1 MDLTPNEQ
9 QFISILGAAVR
20 GEPATPAA
28 DTDWNSLLT
37 MAAQHQV
44 LPMVAS
50 ALPRQV
56 MAMIPSLRT
65 EVFRQV
71 STQITSSKAFIALYT
86 AMERA
91 GFHPLVV
98 KGIVC
103 RNIYPSGEMRPSGD
117 EDLYVT
123 DEEFAPMCEFLRAY
137 GMVSGEDD
145 RPDAYEIPWQKPGSP
160 LYIELHRRLFTP
172 DSGAYGELESFFDI
186 SRNRYEYKTE
196 YGTVHSLTP
205 HDHMLYLL
213 LHAYKHFLHSGFGIR
228 QICDIGL
235 WAQHYGDQIDWDRLA
250 DQCGS
255 CNARQFAAAVLG
267 IAVHDIGVCVVL
279 PAQWQVTLEFCQPLL
294 RDVLAGGVYGKSD
307 SDRLHSSTVT
317 LNAVEADRA
326 GSRAGIW
333 QSVFLKRSEMEKK
346 YPYLRRFPFLL
357 PVAWLQR
364 IFRYL
369 TRKDASGSLTASVTI
384 GSERVKLLKMY
395 GIIR

>member
-20 GEPATPAA
+20 GETAMPAP
-28 DTDWNSLLT
+28 DTDWSSLLT
-37 MAAQHQV
+37 LASQHQV

-56 MAMIPSLRT
+56 VAMIPSLRM

-71 STQITSSKAFIALYT
+71 SMQITSSKAFAALYT
-86 AMERA
+86 AMEEA

-103 RNIYPSGEMRPSGD
+103 RNIYPGGEMRPSGD

-123 DEEFAPMCEFLRAY
+123 DEEFAPVCEFLRSY
-137 GMVSGEDD
+137 GMVPGEDD
-145 RPDAYEIPWQKPGSP
+145 RPDAYEIPWEKPGSP
-160 LYIELHRRLFTP
+160 LYIELHRRLFAP
-172 DSGAYGELESFFDI
+172 DSGAYGELERFFDI
-186 SRNRYEYKTE
+186 SRSRFEYKTE

-213 LHAYKHFLHSGFGIR
+213 LHAYKHFIHSGFGIR

-235 WAQHYGDQIDWDRLA
+235 WAQRYGDQIDWDRLA
-250 DQCGS
+250 EQCDS
-255 CNARQFAAAVLG
+255 CSARQFAAAVLG
-267 IAVHDIGVCVVL
+267 IAVHAIGISVNL
-279 PAQWQVTLEFCQPLL
+279 LQQWQTDADFCQPMLE
-294 RDVLAGGVYGKSD
+294 DILAGGVYGKSD
-307 SDRLHSSTVT
+307 TERLHSSTVT
-317 LNAVEADRA
+317 LNAVEADRS
-326 GSRAGIW
+326 GGRTSIW

-357 PVAWLQR
+357 PVAWIQR
-364 IFRYL
+364 IFHYL
-369 TRKDASGSLTASVTI
+369 IHRNGGSDLTASVTI
-384 GSERVKLLKMY
+384 GAERVKLLKMY